1 MKKRIILILIAG
13 TVILSGAAG
22 FGGAYLAGFL
32 SGGPAAPAVVY
43 ENYEHSQQTG
53 PSGGPAIG
61 DDAQDAGPDVF
72 SASNANVEN
81 TDSGNP
87 WISSAV
93 KKNEPAELSVPEIAA
108 KVSNTVVEIYTE
120 SVVSG
125 GRMRQ
130 FVTEG
135 AGSGVLITSDG
146 YIVTNNHVIEGSRKI
161 TVHLSSGVEYD
172 AVLVGRDIETD
183 LAVIKIEAKNLP
195 SATWGDSD
203 SLSVGELAVAIGNPL
218 GKLGGTVT
226 EGIISALSRKI
237 EIDGQMMT
245 LLQTTAAV
253 NPGNSG
259 GGLFDCY
266 GGLIGVVN
274 AKSSGADIEGIGF
287 AIPANLAK
295 GVAEDLVRHGYV
307 PGRID
312 FGAALVDVL
321 DPMTAMM
328 YRVSATGVYV
338 LQAEPDGA
346 LMSGDRIIS
355 INGKTIECSA
365 DVSALLDAAKVG
377 DVLKITV
384 ARNGSTLSV
393 EHVLKQLV

>member
-1 MKKRIILILIAG
+1 MKNRVIGLLVAV

-32 SGGPAAPAVVY
+32 SGGPPAAY
-43 ENYEHSQQTG
+43 EDYEYARPPGQANA
-53 PSGGPAIG
+53 PVE
-61 DDAQDAGPDVF
+61 QDETPGAGPDLF
-72 SASNANVEN
+72 SAANANVDN
-81 TDSGNP
+81 MDGGNS
-87 WISSAV
+87 WVSSASI
-93 KKNEPAELSVPEIAA
+93 KTAPTELTVPEIAA
-108 KVSNTVVEIYTE
+108 KTSNTVVEIYTE
-120 SVVSG
+120 AVVGG

-146 YIVTNNHVIEGSRKI
+146 YIVTNNHVIEGARKI

-172 AVLVGRDIETD
+172 AVLIGRDVETD

-195 SATWGDSD
+195 SAKWGDSN

-226 EGIISALSRKI
+226 EGIISALSRNI

-245 LLQTTAAV
+245 LLQTSAAV

-266 GGLIGVVN
+266 GELIGIVN

-295 GVAEDLVRHGYV
+295 GVAEDLIRHGYV

-312 FGAALVDVL
+312 FGAALIDVL

-328 YRVSATGVYV
+328 YRVSTTGVYV
-338 LQAEPDGA
+338 SQAEPDSA
-346 LMSGDRIIS
+346 LKAGDRIIS
-355 INGKTIECSA
+355 INGQEIGSSA
-365 DVSALLDAAKVG
+365 DISALLDASEVG

-384 ARNGSTLSV
+384 SRNGSTLSV
-393 EHVLKQLV
+393 EHILKQLV

>member
-1 MKKRIILILIAG
+1 MKNRLIGLLMAL

-22 FGGAYLAGFL
+22 FGGARIAGL
-32 SGGPAAPAVVY
+32 LPGGTQAAY
-43 ENYEHSQQTG
+43 EDYEYAQ
-53 PSGGPAIG
+53 PSVPPDAPVFDDVTPG
-61 DDAQDAGPDVF
+61 DVPDAS
-72 SASNANVEN
+72 SASNANVN
-81 TDSGNP
+81 NMDIGDA
-87 WISSAV
+87 WASAAS
-93 KKNEPAELSVPEIAA
+93 KTTAPAELTVPEIAA
-108 KVSNTVVEIYTE
+108 KTANTVVEIYTE
-120 SVVSG
+120 SVVNS

-161 TVHLSSGVEYD
+161 TVHLRSGVEYA
-172 AVLVGRDIETD
+172 AVLIGRDSETD

-195 SATWGDSD
+195 FATWGDSN

-226 EGIISALSRKI
+226 EGIISALSRNI

-245 LLQTTAAV
+245 LLQTSAAV

-266 GGLIGVVN
+266 GELVGIVN

-295 GVAEDLVRHGYV
+295 GVADNLILHGYV

-312 FGAALVDVL
+312 FGATLIDVL

-328 YRVSATGVYV
+328 YRLSATGVYV
-338 LQAEPDGA
+338 SRAEPDSA
-346 LMSGDRIIS
+346 LKPGDRIIS
-355 INGKTIECSA
+355 IDGKEIGSSA
-365 DVSALLDAAKVG
+365 DVAAMLDTLKVG

-384 ARNGSTLSV
+384 SRNGSALTV
-393 EHVLKQLV
+393 EHVLKQYV